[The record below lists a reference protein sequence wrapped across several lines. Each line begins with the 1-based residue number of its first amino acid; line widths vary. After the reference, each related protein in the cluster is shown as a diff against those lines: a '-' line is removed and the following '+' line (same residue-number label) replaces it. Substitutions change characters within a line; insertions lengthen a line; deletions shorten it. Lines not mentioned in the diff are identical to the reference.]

1 MNLEL
6 KRVTKILLTESEFGI
21 LSKFIHLKTVHEVG
35 KVFSINRWIRKH
47 YDIPVRTIEVKL
59 IIYDGLYHF
68 FAHQL
73 YGGEFRGKRM
83 MTDDDLKTIIYE
95 GEIEVR
101 QSLHYYII
109 SVFDALGV
117 EGGI

>member
-6 KRVTKILLTESEFGI
+6 KRVAKILLTSSEIRI
-21 LSKFIHLKTVHEVG
+21 LSNVIHLKTVYEVG
-35 KVFSINRWIRKH
+35 KGFSINRWIRKH

-68 FAHQL
+68 FVHQL

-83 MTDDDLKTIIYE
+83 MTNDDLRTIIYE

-109 SVFDALGV
+109 SVFNALGV
-117 EGGI
+117 EEGI